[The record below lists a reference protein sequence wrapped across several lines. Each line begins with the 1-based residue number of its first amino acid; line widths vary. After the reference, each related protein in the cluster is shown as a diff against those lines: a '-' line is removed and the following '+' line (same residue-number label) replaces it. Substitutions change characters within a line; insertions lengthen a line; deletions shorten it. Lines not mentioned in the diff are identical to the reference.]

1 MSEKT
6 RVLITG
12 SGGAGTLGRELVKA
26 FLMTDNE
33 YEIIA
38 TNSNPIDLYINN
50 EVKMLQIPN
59 ATSPD
64 YIEKLLEICK
74 NLNASEYLSGELG
87 INYLK
92 KEIFDD
98 ANIKVIFE
106 RFEHPTYNQIHG
118 KFIPNMSI
126 IDLLFNEGG
135 KAKKILEK
143 SQNY

>member
-1 MSEKT
+1 MKLNKNNY
-6 RVLITG
+6 RYD
-12 SGGAGTLGRELVKA
+12 
-26 FLMTDNE
+26 FP
-33 YEIIA
+33 IIA
-38 TNSNPIDLYINN
+38 NWVDSNSKVLDLGCG
-50 EVKMLQIPN
+50 
-59 ATSPD
+59 D
-64 YIEKLLEICK
+64 
-74 NLNASEYLSGELG
+74 GELL
-87 INYLK
+87 NYLK